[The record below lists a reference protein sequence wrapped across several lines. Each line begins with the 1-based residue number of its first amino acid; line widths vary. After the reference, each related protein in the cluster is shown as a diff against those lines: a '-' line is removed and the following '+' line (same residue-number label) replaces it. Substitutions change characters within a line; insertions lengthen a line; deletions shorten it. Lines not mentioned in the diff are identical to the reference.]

1 MYRQEFI
8 DGVTSWSELVDF
20 CNDEGLDHCDD
31 IYSDEQKDDWVNEHL
46 DDICEDAT
54 WQDVL
59 CTLRSVPEGYD
70 YYLKDEDYWMEFRG
84 LSNDEDLFYHRK
96 EEILE
101 YMDEHGRWEED
112 DEDEIDEDDVFES
125 PFDDDESDE
134 FEVDTSVSLD
144 DFFASSADDLD
155 KITSEAK
162 ATEAK
167 ANADFNK
174 FTQRVTTVGD
184 Y

>member
-20 CNDEGLDHCDD
+20 CNDEGLDYCDD
-31 IYSDEQKDDWVNEHL
+31 IYSDGQKDNWINEHL

-59 CTLRSVPEGYD
+59 CTLRSIPEGYD

-84 LSNDEDLFYHRK
+84 LSDDEDLFYSRK
-96 EEILE
+96 NEILA
-101 YMDEHGRWEED
+101 YADEHGLWED
-112 DEDEIDEDDVFES
+112 DDIAEDDDFDEYES
-125 PFDDDESDE
+125 PFDDDETDE
-134 FEVDTSVSLD
+134 FEADTEVALD
-144 DFFASSADDLD
+144 DFFASSADDLT

-162 ATEAK
+162 ANEAK